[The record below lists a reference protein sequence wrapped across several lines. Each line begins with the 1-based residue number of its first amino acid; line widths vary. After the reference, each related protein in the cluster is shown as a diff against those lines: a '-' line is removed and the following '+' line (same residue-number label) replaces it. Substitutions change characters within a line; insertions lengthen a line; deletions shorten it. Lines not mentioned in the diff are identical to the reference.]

1 MAFALPGT
9 PFSVVLH
16 TLRDQGNNCRS
27 LSSKFAK
34 HEKIITRTLYSSQA
48 ASRVHVA
55 LTAIKQQTAETL
67 LSNDF
72 YAAKTT
78 FEQLGYDSA
87 VCQAIKHA
95 GLEKPSRVQVLPLV
109 RA

>member
-16 TLRDQGNNCRS
+16 TLRDQGNSCRS
-27 LSSKFAK
+27 LSSRFAK
-34 HEKIITRTLYSSQA
+34 HEKLITRTLYSSQA

-95 GLEKPSRVQVLPLV
+95 GLEKPSRVQVLPLI